1 MGGSAKKPPKLAPTP
16 APPQVEPT
24 PEVEANRLANR
35 RQGLAS
41 TILTQEMGST
51 LGSPTTLGAGK
62 PKKMT
67 AYGGEL

>member
-1 MGGSAKKPPKLAPTP
+1 MGGSAKKPPKPAPTP
-16 APPQVEPT
+16 APTQVEPE
-24 PEVEANRLANR
+24 PEVEAGRMANR

-41 TILTQEMGST
+41 TILAQDMGTT